1 VPNAL
6 SAQGTGQFARFPIS
20 DLSLDSHS
28 YPERAGRARPTG
40 GWLTSAWSAAVL
52 FVSLQV

>member
-20 DLSLDSHS
+20 DLSLDSHCD
-28 YPERAGRARPTG
+28 PERAGRARPTG

-52 FVSLQV
+52 FVSL